1 MQQNIYRVSKKN
13 THPAKAE
20 YFHYRVTY
28 FSENFTGYNG
38 VILTFSPN
46 FSSKYSPAE
55 KLRALEDE
63 SRKIEINKN
72 YSIMYRRLQCMKIF
86 LSIYFSGPF
95 FAAQTL
101 HDQEVGPKE
110 MLEIEKLKEKSSRI
124 ARVDTLYCNR
134 C

>member
-55 KLRALEDE
+55 KLRTLENE
-63 SRKIEINKN
+63 SRKIEINN
-72 YSIMYRRLQCMKIF
+72 DYNIMYRRLRCMKIF
-86 LSIYFSGPF
+86 LSIYL
-95 FAAQTL
+95 AA
-101 HDQEVGPKE
+101 
-110 MLEIEKLKEKSSRI
+110 LKRDVFLWHRRYATKSYGRRRWSK
-124 ARVDTLYCNR
+124 CP
-134 C
+134 